1 MAIFAPV
8 IILGT
13 TILCV
18 MLPSRKW
25 RLLVFLLALTFRVPS
40 LSALIIETRQYR
52 GTQVQCVHGGAW
64 LSETDLGVYSG
75 ARLYEQVFTGTVQSV
90 VEITFTDRRLQII
103 PDEVFLG
110 DVAGEITATVN
121 QACLPENLPEI
132 KAGDKWIFYLRTK
145 KYLHPDAKTPY
156 ISTDGLIVVFDSP
169 SKPVSQ
175 AQNDICLL
183 RHHSDESERCAEA
196 PRPRHMYV
204 CEGQSFLLTSPLP
217 RSIPFQ
223 EIPPTALQFSL
234 KHIAAPPEFRS
245 PDPNLPTRVILQT
258 RRWPSCSPDADES
271 E

>member
-1 MAIFAPV
+1 MSAIAIFAPV

-13 TILCV
+13 RMLGV

-25 RLLVFLLALTFRVPS
+25 RLLVFLLALAFRVPS

-75 ARLYEQVFTGTVQSV
+75 ARLYEQVFTGTVRSA
-90 VEITFTDRRLQII
+90 VEITFTDKRLQII

-132 KAGDKWIFYLRTK
+132 RAGDKWVFYLRTK

-183 RHHSDESERCAEA
+183 RHHSDESESCAEHPGHA
-196 PRPRHMYV
+196 T
-204 CEGQSFLLTSPLP
+204 LTSVKD
-217 RSIPFQ
+217 SPFCSQ
-223 EIPPTALQFSL
+223 VPCPGLSHSNNYRQPHFS
-234 KHIAAPPEFRS
+234 S
-245 PDPNLPTRVILQT
+245 V
-258 RRWPSCSPDADES
+258 
-271 E
+271 

>member
-1 MAIFAPV
+1 
-8 IILGT
+8 
-13 TILCV
+13 
-18 MLPSRKW
+18 
-25 RLLVFLLALTFRVPS
+25 
-40 LSALIIETRQYR
+40 
-52 GTQVQCVHGGAW
+52 
-64 LSETDLGVYSG
+64 
-75 ARLYEQVFTGTVQSV
+75 
-90 VEITFTDRRLQII
+90 
-103 PDEVFLG
+103 
-110 DVAGEITATVN
+110 VN